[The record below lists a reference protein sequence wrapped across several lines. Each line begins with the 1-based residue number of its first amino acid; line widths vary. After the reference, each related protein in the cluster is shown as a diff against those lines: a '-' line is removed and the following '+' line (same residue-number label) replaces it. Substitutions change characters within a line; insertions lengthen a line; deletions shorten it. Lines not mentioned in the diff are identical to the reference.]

1 MNMMR
6 GGNRQMR
13 RMMDKMGLD
22 MEEIPN
28 VQEVIIK
35 TDKKEI
41 IIPKPSVTEMKSKEN
56 SIFQVIAESFEEKE
70 LEVPIFSEDDIMLV
84 CQQANCDE
92 EKAKDALAETKGDI
106 AQAILRL
113 TSGKMTQ
120 PVWTL
125 TDKEKIK
132 KTLELIEDFENSG
145 SSKHYKANA
154 QKMRIMLDAIKKTL
168 EK

>member
-1 MNMMR
+1 MMR

-41 IIPKPSVTEMKSKEN
+41 IISKPSVTEMKSKEN

-70 LEVPIFSEDDIMLV
+70 LEVPIFSDDDIMLV
-84 CQQANCDE
+84 CQQASCDE

-113 TSGKMTQ
+113 TSG
-120 PVWTL
+120 
-125 TDKEKIK
+125 
-132 KTLELIEDFENSG
+132 
-145 SSKHYKANA
+145 
-154 QKMRIMLDAIKKTL
+154 
-168 EK
+168 

>member
-1 MNMMR
+1 MMR

-70 LEVPIFSEDDIMLV
+70 LEVPVFSEDDIILV
-84 CQQANCDE
+84 CQQANCNE
-92 EKAKDALAETKGDI
+92 EQARDALAESKGDI
-106 AQAILRL
+106 AQAILKL
-113 TSGKMTQ
+113 TS
-120 PVWTL
+120 
-125 TDKEKIK
+125 
-132 KTLELIEDFENSG
+132 N
-145 SSKHYKANA
+145 
-154 QKMRIMLDAIKKTL
+154 
-168 EK
+168 

>member
-1 MNMMR
+1 MMR

-28 VQEVIIK
+28 VQEVIIR

-41 IIPKPSVTEMKSKEN
+41 LIPKPSVTEMKSKEN

-70 LEVPIFSEDDIMLV
+70 LEVQIFSEDDVTLV

-92 EKAKDALAETKGDI
+92 EKAKNALADTKGDI

-113 TSGKMTQ
+113 TSG
-120 PVWTL
+120 
-125 TDKEKIK
+125 
-132 KTLELIEDFENSG
+132 
-145 SSKHYKANA
+145 
-154 QKMRIMLDAIKKTL
+154 
-168 EK
+168 